1 MGYSI
6 KWSLST
12 EQDLDLI
19 YNYYSCFSKIS
30 AMRIVSDILQSVE
43 ILKTFPMSGSLKKE
57 LRDGVRVL
65 VVNDRYSIVYEYVHN
80 SVYIHAIWNQQQN
93 PKTLQSRLHN

>member
-6 KWSLST
+6 KWSLSA

-19 YNYYSCFSKIS
+19 YNYYSCFSKIL

-43 ILKTFPMSGSLKKE
+43 VLKIFPKSGSLNKE
-57 LRDGVRVL
+57 LREGIRIL
-65 VVNDRYSIVYEYVHN
+65 VANDRYSIVYECI
-80 SVYIHAIWNQQQN
+80 SDLVYIHAIWSQYQN
-93 PKTLQSRLHN
+93 PKTLQSRFYK

>member
-6 KWSLST
+6 KWSLSA

-43 ILKTFPMSGSLKKE
+43 VLKIFPKSGALNKE
-57 LRDGVRVL
+57 LREGIRVL
-65 VVNDRYSIVYEYVHN
+65 VANDRYSIVYECI
-80 SVYIHAIWNQQQN
+80 SDLVYIHAIWSQYQN
-93 PKTLQSRLHN
+93 PKTLQSRFYK